1 MESVIDSIRKRLQ
14 DEAAKIKNARDIE
27 AFKRIFLGRKGEL
40 SAFADKLKSYGVEER
55 RKYGAA
61 LNELRSE
68 INQTVERLRD
78 AFAETVQ
85 EVRSR
90 FDVTRPGVK
99 RTVGH
104 LHPLT
109 RVRREIERIFL
120 SMGFSVVEGPEVE
133 TEWYNFDALNMPRF
147 HPARDMQDTFWIFD
161 PESQKSKV
169 KSGKTEGFIAGAPS
183 RRREGDGQKSRL
195 LLRTQTS
202 PMQVRYMEAHEP
214 PLRIIV
220 PGRVF
225 RYEASDASHDIQFY
239 QVEGL
244 MVDKTISVA
253 NFKAVIQAFLRQLF
267 REDTKIRLRP
277 GYFPFVEPGF
287 EIDASCPK
295 CRQAG
300 CRLCKQSGWIE
311 LMGAGMVHQNV
322 FVNAGYQRNDWTGF
336 AFGVGLDRLAI
347 IKYGI
352 DDIRLLYGG
361 DIRFLRQF

>member
-1 MESVIDSIRKRLQ
+1 MESLADSIRKRLAA
-14 DEAAKIKNARDIE
+14 EAAKIKNVRDVE
-27 AFKRIFLGRKGEL
+27 SFERMFLGRKGEL
-40 SAFADKLKSYGVEER
+40 SAFADKLKTYGIEER
-55 RKYGAA
+55 RKYGMA
-61 LNELRSE
+61 LNELRNE
-68 INQTVERLRD
+68 IRQTAEQLRN
-78 AFAETVQ
+78 AFESVLQ
-85 EVRSR
+85 EARSR
-90 FDVTRPGVK
+90 FDITRPGTK

-109 RVRREIERIFL
+109 RIRREVERIFL
-120 SMGFSVVEGPEVE
+120 SMGFQVVEGPEVE
-133 TEWYNFDALNMPRF
+133 TEWYNFDALNIPRY
-147 HPARDMQDTFWIFD
+147 HPARDMQNTFWIKD
-161 PESQKSKV
+161 PENQ
-169 KSGKTEGFIAGAPS
+169 ES
-183 RRREGDGQKSRL
+183 RIQNPKLRL

-202 PMQVRYMEAHEP
+202 PMQVRYMETHEP

-244 MVDKTISVA
+244 MVDKEISVA
-253 NFKAVIQAFLRQLF
+253 NFKAVIQTFLQSLF
-267 REDTKIRLRP
+267 RKETRIRLRP

-295 CRQAG
+295 CRQKG

-322 FVNAGYQRNDWTGF
+322 FVNAGYAAGDYTGF

-352 DDIRLLYGG
+352 DDIRLFYGG
-361 DIRFLRQF
+361 DMRFLKQF